1 MAEVREQVSGIGAQS
16 KRTDL
21 NVSKQPVRYI
31 SGMSNMGQ
39 TTGQEVLDQQSGAP
53 MVAVETPRPL
63 PPIVDFNA
71 PTQFKNEPISSGAD
85 YDLTTPGLSSVIPQP
100 VSALTTIE
108 KAMQYDTTGVS
119 EFLYSRMN
127 R

>member
-1 MAEVREQVSGIGAQS
+1 VAIREEISGIGPMS

-31 SGMSNMGQ
+31 SGMSNMEQ
-39 TTGQEVLDQQSGAP
+39 TTGQEVLEQQQGAP
-53 MVAVETPRPL
+53 MAAVEL
-63 PPIVDFNA
+63 PPIVGFDI

-85 YDLTTPGLSSVIPQP
+85 YDPTTPGLSSVIPQP
-100 VSALTTIE
+100 VSALSTIE
-108 KAMQYDTTGVS
+108 KALQYDTTGVS
-119 EFLYSRMN
+119 EFLYNRMN

>member
-1 MAEVREQVSGIGAQS
+1 MATINEKISGIGS
-16 KRTDL
+16 MSERTDL
-21 NVSKQPVRYI
+21 NVTKQPIRYI

-53 MVAVETPRPL
+53 MAAVEM
-63 PPIVDFNA
+63 PPIVGFDV

-85 YDLTTPGLSSVIPQP
+85 YDLSTPNLSSVIPQP
-100 VSALTTIE
+100 VSALSTIE
-108 KAMQYDTTGVS
+108 KALQYDTTGVS
-119 EFLYSRMN
+119 EFLYNRMN

>member
-1 MAEVREQVSGIGAQS
+1 MAIREEVSGIGSMS

-53 MVAVETPRPL
+53 MVAVETPVAL
-63 PPIVDFNA
+63 PPIVDFTA
-71 PTQFKNEPISSGAD
+71 PTQFKNEPISSGAN
-85 YDLTTPGLSSVIPQP
+85 YDPTTPNLSSVIPQP

-108 KAMQYDTTGVS
+108 KALQYDTTGVS
-119 EFLYSRMN
+119 EFLYNRMN

>member
-1 MAEVREQVSGIGAQS
+1 MATINEKISGIGS
-16 KRTDL
+16 MSERTDL
-21 NVSKQPVRYI
+21 NVSKQPIRYI

-53 MVAVETPRPL
+53 MAAVEM
-63 PPIVDFNA
+63 PPIVGFDV

-85 YDLTTPGLSSVIPQP
+85 YDLSTPNLSSVIPQP
-100 VSALTTIE
+100 VSALSTIE
-108 KAMQYDTTGVS
+108 KALQYDTTGVS
-119 EFLYSRMN
+119 EFLYNRMN